1 MKLWHQPALCAV
13 LALGLCSTATA
24 NMAFNGTLVEPP
36 PCTINSGSTIEIDF
50 KDVGINKVDGDNYRE
65 QVNYSI
71 TCMGGTLPWE
81 MMLTV
86 KGVSTSFED
95 SAVQSSV
102 ADLGIKLLQNGVPF
116 TLNTPLK
123 ITPATPPF
131 LEAVPVKKAGA
142 ALGPGGFTA
151 TATLLAEYQ

>member
-1 MKLWHQPALCAV
+1 MKFWQQPAFCAV
-13 LALGLCSTATA
+13 LMVGLSSSVTA

-36 PCTINSGSTIEIDF
+36 PCTINSGSTLEIDF
-50 KDVGINKVDGDNYRE
+50 KDVGVNKVDGENYRQ

-71 TCMGGTLPWE
+71 SCAGGTLPWQ
-81 MMLTV
+81 MVLTV
-86 KGVSTSFED
+86 RGVATAFEA

-102 ADLGIKLLQNGVPF
+102 ADLGIKLLQNGTPF
-116 TLNTPLK
+116 SLNTPLK
-123 ITPATPPF
+123 ITPATPPV

-142 ALGPGGFTA
+142 VLGPGGFSA